1 MGWVSAQ
8 ASEMKPDHQVTGLYF
23 EGNVMILT
31 IDGQE
36 KRFQVSE
43 ISPALQHASDGH

>member
-1 MGWVSAQ
+1 
-8 ASEMKPDHQVTGLYF
+8 MKAYHHVTGLHF

-43 ISPALQHASDGH
+43 ISPALQHASEGH